1 MLDFA
6 ALAPEINSA
15 RMYSGPGSG
24 SMLAAGAAWNTMAT
38 EMRSAA
44 DNYGSVISALTSA
57 GWFGPSSMSMA
68 AAAAPYVAWLS
79 TTATQAEQAGA
90 QANAAAAAYESAF
103 AMTVPPAL
111 IAANR
116 AQLSNLVAT
125 NLLGQNTAAIAATE
139 AQYGEMWAQD
149 AAAMNGYA
157 TASRAAS
164 EMTPF
169 SAPQSDTTPGAT
181 ALQANA
187 VLGATN
193 NAVAAP
199 AALAAPQG
207 GSILDWLGL
216 APNSNT
222 STTGLAGVMNFLSNS
237 NENLIGAFLN
247 NNSWSG
253 TLNGFTTNGIL
264 NPTTFF
270 DSMKTVNS
278 LSAVGD
284 TTSGLEDL
292 AAGLGNAGS
301 LASAVSV
308 PGAAATAGVGQ
319 ASLVGALS
327 VPQAWGATGGTISTV
342 AATTQVG
349 AGAYHSF
356 GAATP
361 MVMEEAGA
369 VGMPGLPLAG
379 IPGPHQDE
387 FAEPMYGFRP
397 RVIGRPPAAG

>member
-1 MLDFA
+1 MLNFG
-6 ALAPEINSA
+6 ALPPEINSA
-15 RMYSGPGSG
+15 KMYAGPGSG
-24 SMLAAGAAWNTMAT
+24 SLLAAAAAWNALAA

-44 DNYGSVISALTSA
+44 TNYESVIKSLVSEGWLGPASAK
-57 GWFGPSSMSMA
+57 MA
-68 AAAAPYVAWLS
+68 AAIAPYLGWLN
-79 TTATQAEQAGA
+79 TTAVQAETAGA
-90 QANAAAAAYESAF
+90 QANAAAAAYEAAF
-103 AMTVPPAL
+103 AATVPPPVVT
-111 IAANR
+111 ANR
-116 AQLSNLVAT
+116 TLQANLVAS
-125 NLLGQNTAAIAATE
+125 NIFGQNTGAIAATD

-149 AAAMNGYA
+149 ASAMTSYT

-164 EMTPF
+164 EMTTF
-169 SAPQSDTTPGAT
+169 SAPQSDTTTGAT
-181 ALQANA
+181 ALQSNA
-187 VLGATN
+187 VLDATN

-199 AALAAPQG
+199 AAPQAT
-207 GSILDWLGL
+207 SIWDWLGL

-237 NENLIGAFLN
+237 HENLIGAFLN

-253 TLNGFTTNGIL
+253 TLNGFTTNGIM
-264 NPTTFF
+264 NPTTFV
-270 DSMKTVNS
+270 DSMRTVNS

-292 AAGLGNAGS
+292 AAGLGSSTS

-308 PGAAATAGVGQ
+308 PGAATTAAVGQ

-369 VGMPGLPLAG
+369 VGLPGLPLAG

-387 FAEPMYGFRP
+387 FADPIYGFRP

>member
-15 RMYSGPGSG
+15 RMYAGPGSG

-157 TASRAAS
+157 TSSRAAS
-164 EMTPF
+164 AMTPF

-187 VLGATN
+187 VLAATN

-199 AALAAPQG
+199 AATPVT
-207 GSILDWLGL
+207 SILDWLGL

-253 TLNGFTTNGIL
+253 TLNGFTTNGIM

>member
-164 EMTPF
+164 AMTPF

-187 VLGATN
+187 VLAATN

-199 AALAAPQG
+199 AATPAT
-207 GSILDWLGL
+207 SILDWLGL

-237 NENLIGAFLN
+237 NENLAGAFLN

-253 TLNGFTTNGIL
+253 ILNGFTTNGIM

>member
-1 MLDFA
+1 M
-6 ALAPEINSA
+6 
-15 RMYSGPGSG
+15 
-24 SMLAAGAAWNTMAT
+24 
-38 EMRSAA
+38 
-44 DNYGSVISALTSA
+44 TS
-57 GWFGPSSMSMA
+57 
-68 AAAAPYVAWLS
+68 Y
-79 TTATQAEQAGA
+79 T
-90 QANAAAAAYESAF
+90 
-103 AMTVPPAL
+103 
-111 IAANR
+111 
-116 AQLSNLVAT
+116 
-125 NLLGQNTAAIAATE
+125 
-139 AQYGEMWAQD
+139 
-149 AAAMNGYA
+149 

-169 SAPQSDTTPGAT
+169 SAPQSDTTTGAT

-193 NAVAAP
+193 NAP
-199 AALAAPQG
+199 AATQAT
-207 GSILDWLGL
+207 SILDWLGL

-237 NENLIGAFLN
+237 NENLTGAFLN

-253 TLNGFTTNGIL
+253 ILNGFTTNGIL
-264 NPTTFF
+264 NPNTFV
-270 DSMKTVNS
+270 DSMRTVNS

-308 PGAAATAGVGQ
+308 PGAAATAGLGQ

-361 MVMEEAGA
+361 MVVEEAGA

-379 IPGPHQDE
+379 ISGPHQDE
-387 FAEPMYGFRP
+387 FADPIYGFRP

>member
-1 MLDFA
+1 MLDFG
-6 ALAPEINSA
+6 ALTPEVNSA
-15 RMYSGPGSG
+15 RMYAGPGSG
-24 SMLAAGAAWNTMAT
+24 SMLAAAAAWNAT
-38 EMRSAA
+38 AGELRATA
-44 DNYGSVISALTSA
+44 TNYDAVIKSLVGG
-57 GWFGPSSMSMA
+57 GWLGPASQKMA
-68 AAAAPYVAWLS
+68 AAVAPYIEWLD
-79 TTATQAEQAGA
+79 TTAAQAELAGT
-90 QANAAAAAYESAF
+90 QANAAAAAYEAAF
-103 AMTVPPAL
+103 AATVPPPV

-116 AQLSNLVAT
+116 TLLTNLV
-125 NLLGQNTAAIAATE
+125 NSNIFGQNTAAIAATE

-149 AAAMNGYA
+149 ASAMTGYTA
-157 TASRAAS
+157 ASRAAS

-181 ALQANA
+181 ALQSNA

-199 AALAAPQG
+199 AATQAT
-207 GSILDWLGL
+207 SIWDWLGL
-216 APNSNT
+216 APNSDT

-247 NNSWSG
+247 NASVSNIS
-253 TLNGFTTNGIL
+253 NGFTTNGIL
-264 NPTTFF
+264 NPTTFV
-270 DSMKTVNS
+270 DSMMTVNS
-278 LSAVGD
+278 LSAVGA

-327 VPQAWGATGGTISTV
+327 VPQAWADSGATVNTV

-349 AGAYHSF
+349 AGAYRSF

-379 IPGPHQDE
+379 MPGPHEDE
-387 FAEPMYGFRP
+387 FADPIYGFRP